1 MQMKEIRKEYIYIY
15 FFLNLDALQLICFFT
30 RLTIRFEIKNFKTK
44 EV

>member
-1 MQMKEIRKEYIYIY
+1 MQMKEIRKEYIYI
-15 FFLNLDALQLICFFT
+15 LNLDALQLICFFT